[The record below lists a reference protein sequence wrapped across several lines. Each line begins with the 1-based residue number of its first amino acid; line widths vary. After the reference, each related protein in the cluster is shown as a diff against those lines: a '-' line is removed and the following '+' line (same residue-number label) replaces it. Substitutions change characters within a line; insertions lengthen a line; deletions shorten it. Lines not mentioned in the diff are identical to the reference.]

1 MSAVKVAIIG
11 ASGYTGTELVRLVLM
26 HPHIEL
32 AAITSRQHAGRTLGE
47 VFPRYAGIAG
57 SDITFIQPDADAVA
71 ATGAQCALLALP
83 HGVASQFAAAMLQ
96 RRLKVVDLS
105 ADFRLDDPAVYK
117 DFYGQDHPAPE
128 LLEKGVYG
136 LPEVYGDDIRGADL
150 VASPGCYPTSILLPL
165 LPLVRAKLIAP
176 NSIQAFSMS
185 GVSGAG
191 RKESIP
197 LLFAECNDSVR
208 GYGIPRH
215 RHLSEIEQ
223 ELAIAAGG
231 EKVTISFLPHLVP
244 ITAGLVS
251 TISAHFLGDSID
263 QVTSSLESAYSDK
276 TFVRLLGAGGFADTK
291 NVVHTNFVDIGWHL
305 DPRTKRLVLTS
316 AEDNLVKGSGG
327 QTIQAFNLMF
337 GFPEETGLI
346 LI

>member
-26 HPHIEL
+26 HPNIEL
-32 AAITSRQHAGRTLGE
+32 AAVTSRQHAGHTLGE
-47 VFPRYAGIAG
+47 IFPRFAGIPG
-57 SDITFIQPDADAVA
+57 SEMTFMQPDADAVA

-83 HGVASQFAAAMLQ
+83 HGVASEFAMAMLD
-96 RRLKVVDLS
+96 RGLKVVDLS
-105 ADFRLDDPAVYK
+105 ADFRLSDPDVYEEY
-117 DFYGQDHPAPE
+117 YGAPHPAPD
-128 LLEKGVYG
+128 LLKRGVYG
-136 LPEVYGDDIRGADL
+136 LPEVYAEQIRSADL

-165 LPLVRAKLIAP
+165 LPIVREKLVDP

-208 GYGIPRH
+208 SYGIPRH

-223 ELAIAAGG
+223 ELSTAAG
-231 EKVTISFLPHLVP
+231 ESVTISFLPHLVP
-244 ITAGLVS
+244 LTAGLAS
-251 TISAHFLGDSID
+251 TISADFLGDSLD
-263 QVTSSLESAYSDK
+263 DVTAALENAYSDLP
-276 TFVRLLGAGGFADTK
+276 FVRLLGAGGFADTK
-291 NVVHTNFVDIGWHL
+291 NVVHTNFLDIGWHL
-305 DPRTKRLVLTS
+305 DPRTQRLILTA

-337 GFPEETGLI
+337 GFPEETGLV
-346 LI
+346 LV